1 MSTTS
6 LPKLVGRHPERAAL
20 ADLLVRLRRGDSAVR
35 VLRGAAGVGK
45 TALLDDMTAQASG
58 ITVARAQGVEADM
71 ELAYASLHQLCAP
84 FLREI
89 AALPGPQRDA
99 LQVAFGIAAGDPP
112 DRFLVGLAVLT
123 LLTRASESRPVLVVI
138 DDAQWLD
145 QVSRQT
151 LEFVA
156 RRLLAERVAMVFAV
170 REPEGETALTGL
182 AEIRVEGLDPV
193 SAGEL
198 LDIAVGASLDAPVR
212 ERLVAETHGN
222 PLALLELSRGR
233 SGAELVYGLDAA
245 DTSSVSNRVEEDF
258 ARRLDSLPASTRTLL
273 LLAAAEPVGDSRL
286 LLRAAGHL
294 GLTPDAAPAKAAG
307 LIEFGETIR
316 FRHPLARSAV
326 YRAATPQERRSVH
339 RALAAATDPRL
350 EPDRRAWHAAQS
362 CDGPDE
368 GVAEAL
374 ERAAD
379 RARQRGG
386 MAAEA
391 VLLERAA
398 ALTPDPRLRGR
409 RALAAAEA
417 HFSAAAPDRAT
428 EMASVADLCPLSSLE
443 RARLIRLR
451 ARVLFARSRS
461 DEAAPLLLDAAA
473 TFATEH
479 SPLARETYLEAI
491 SATVFSG
498 RLHGPSGAV
507 AAASAARSLGAAAPG
522 SAPSDVLLDAVAL
535 LLSDGPAT
543 GVPAL
548 RTALEPFA
556 HEELDGRDATM
567 RWLLLVPVALEA
579 FIHHA
584 WDLNAW
590 DVLSARAVRL
600 ARHVGALG
608 VLPPALI
615 YASGVDIHHGDLTR
629 AASLID
635 EADAIAIATGNAPHA
650 YAALVRAAW
659 RGVEGPATALIDE
672 ARHRATERG
681 EVSLLGVTGYV
692 QGVLYN
698 GLARY
703 EEALAASQTGLDH
716 DGFNF
721 TGLSLVEHIE
731 AAVRCGELDRAED
744 SFARLDT
751 LVQPTDTGWAH
762 GVRARCAALVG
773 RGDDPESLYRSALEH
788 LRRDRVVVEVGR
800 THLLYGEW
808 LRREGRRSDAREQ
821 LRAAH
826 RMFEAMPASAF
837 AERARRELLAT
848 GDHVRA
854 RAAEPAIHLTAQE
867 AQIAGLAADGM
878 TNPKIAA
885 ELFLSPHTV
894 EWHLRKVYV
903 KLGISSRRDLPT
915 ALAGLDADGRARG
928 AQTSV

>member
-1 MSTTS
+1 
-6 LPKLVGRHPERAAL
+6 
-20 ADLLVRLRRGDSAVR
+20 
-35 VLRGAAGVGK
+35 
-45 TALLDDMTAQASG
+45 
-58 ITVARAQGVEADM
+58 
-71 ELAYASLHQLCAP
+71 
-84 FLREI
+84 
-89 AALPGPQRDA
+89 
-99 LQVAFGIAAGDPP
+99 
-112 DRFLVGLAVLT
+112 
-123 LLTRASESRPVLVVI
+123 
-138 DDAQWLD
+138 
-145 QVSRQT
+145 
-151 LEFVA
+151 
-156 RRLLAERVAMVFAV
+156 
-170 REPEGETALTGL
+170 
-182 AEIRVEGLDPV
+182 
-193 SAGEL
+193 
-198 LDIAVGASLDAPVR
+198 
-212 ERLVAETHGN
+212 
-222 PLALLELSRGR
+222 
-233 SGAELVYGLDAA
+233 
-245 DTSSVSNRVEEDF
+245 
-258 ARRLDSLPASTRTLL
+258 
-273 LLAAAEPVGDSRL
+273 
-286 LLRAAGHL
+286 
-294 GLTPDAAPAKAAG
+294 
-307 LIEFGETIR
+307 
-316 FRHPLARSAV
+316 
-326 YRAATPQERRSVH
+326 
-339 RALAAATDPRL
+339 
-350 EPDRRAWHAAQS
+350 
-362 CDGPDE
+362 
-368 GVAEAL
+368 
-374 ERAAD
+374 
-379 RARQRGG
+379 
-386 MAAEA
+386 
-391 VLLERAA
+391 
-398 ALTPDPRLRGR
+398 
-409 RALAAAEA
+409 
-417 HFSAAAPDRAT
+417 
-428 EMASVADLCPLSSLE
+428 MASVADLCPLSVLD
-443 RARLIRLR
+443 RARLTRLR

-473 TFATEH
+473 TFATEN

-498 RLHGPSGAV
+498 RLHGRAGAV
-507 AAASAARSLGAAAPG
+507 AAASAARALGAAAPG

-600 ARHVGALG
+600 ARQVGALG

-703 EEALAASQTGLDH
+703 EEALAASQSGIDH

-721 TGLSLVEHIE
+721 KGLSLVEHIE

-751 LVQPTDTGWAH
+751 LVRPTDTGWAR
-762 GVRARCAALVG
+762 GIRARCAALLG
-773 RGDDPESLYRSALEH
+773 RGDDPDGLYRSALEH

-808 LRREGRRSDAREQ
+808 LRREGRRADAREQ

-826 RMFEAMPASAF
+826 RMFEEMPASAF

-848 GDHVRA
+848 GDQVRA
-854 RAAEPAIHLTAQE
+854 RSAEPAIHLTAQE
-867 AQIAGLAADGM
+867 AQIATLAADGM

-903 KLGISSRRDLPT
+903 KLGISSRRELPG
-915 ALAGLDADGRARG
+915 ALAGIDADGRARG